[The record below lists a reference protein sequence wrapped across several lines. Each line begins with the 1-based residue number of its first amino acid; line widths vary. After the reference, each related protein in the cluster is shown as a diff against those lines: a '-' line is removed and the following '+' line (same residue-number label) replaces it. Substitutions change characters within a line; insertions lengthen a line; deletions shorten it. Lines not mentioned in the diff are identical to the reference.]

1 MRTTDQDDAISI
13 LSIVLHLLLLVMII
27 TITAYLFTYVPGEEP
42 KGLYVRAIE
51 VSRGTVQVAGDPLG
65 YSSIPREI
73 DGVEILPS
81 VHNQEAIGAVRISF
95 SPVIGDITV
104 DTNKISVSLAQG
116 DGTIR
121 LTPSHQSPLS
131 PGDWIVLHRRE
142 PRINR
147 ETGDRSTIGL
157 GESFD
162 ILIVLPGPL
171 VSGDRLRLSIFL
183 RPDTAI
189 PIERSIPHRVVD
201 TTLLSP

>member
-1 MRTTDQDDAISI
+1 MRPIDQDDAISI
-13 LSIVLHLLLLVMII
+13 LSIILHLLLLIMII
-27 TITAYLFTYVPGEEP
+27 TVTLYLFMYFPGEEP

-51 VSRGTVQVAGDPLG
+51 VSRGTMQVAGDPLG
-65 YSSIPREI
+65 YSSVPRET
-73 DGVEILPS
+73 DGVVILPS
-81 VHNQEAIGAVRISF
+81 VHNEEAIGAVRVSF
-95 SPVIGDITV
+95 SPVIGDIAV
-104 DTNKISVSLAQG
+104 DINKISVFLYQG
-116 DGTIR
+116 DEKIR

-131 PGDWIVLHRRE
+131 SGEWMVLHRRE
-142 PRINR
+142 SRIIR

-183 RPDTAI
+183 MPDTAI
-189 PIERSIPHRVVD
+189 PIERSIPHRVAY

>member
-13 LSIVLHLLLLVMII
+13 LLIILHLLLLAMII
-27 TITAYLFTYVPGEEP
+27 TITAYLFAYIPGEEP
-42 KGLYVRAIE
+42 KGLYIRAIE

-65 YSSIPREI
+65 YSSVPREI
-73 DGVEILPS
+73 DGVAILPS
-81 VHNQEAIGAVRISF
+81 VHNEEAIGAVRVSF
-95 SPVIGDITV
+95 SPVIGDIAV
-104 DTNKISVSLAQG
+104 DINKISVSLYHG
-116 DGTIR
+116 DEKTR
-121 LTPSHQSPLS
+121 LTPLYEPPLG

-142 PRINR
+142 PRIIR

-157 GESFD
+157 GETFD
-162 ILIVLPGPL
+162 ILIVLPVPL
-171 VSGDRLRLSIFL
+171 VSGDRLRLSIYL